1 MKVSFLFAIKP
12 SVDNKERTKMLTSKQ
27 ALVLQTIQ
35 ELAQNMG
42 YLPTLEEI
50 GQELGIGR
58 STIHKHIRTLINNNY
73 LQEAEG
79 KSAYQLIEPFEEEG
93 SSLPYMGRI
102 AAGCPIEAIP
112 DQQNINMAE
121 LFYGPNRYI
130 LKIAGD
136 SMIEAGIWD
145 EDYVVIQKQ
154 SYAREGNIIVALVDR
169 YEATLKYYHPK
180 DTGVVE
186 LRPANCQMESMFY
199 PAEQVEIQG
208 VLIGAFRD
216 YQF

>member
-1 MKVSFLFAIKP
+1 
-12 SVDNKERTKMLTSKQ
+12 MLTSKQ
-27 ALVLQTIQ
+27 ARVLQTI
-35 ELAQNMG
+35 EKLAQEMG

-50 GQELGIGR
+50 GQDVGVGR
-58 STIHKHIRTLINNNY
+58 STIHKHIRSLINNNH
-73 LQEAEG
+73 LQEAKG
-79 KSAYQLIEPFEEEG
+79 KAAYQLDGFFNEDEN
-93 SSLPYMGRI
+93 SLPYMGRI

-112 DQQNINMAE
+112 DEQNINMAQ
-121 LFYGPNRYI
+121 LFCGSNRYV

-145 EDYVVIQKQ
+145 EDFVVIQKQ

-186 LRPANCQMESMFY
+186 LRPANSQMDSMFY
-199 PAEQVEIQG
+199 PADMVEIQG
-208 VLIGAFRD
+208 VLVGVFRD
-216 YQF
+216 YQ

>member
-1 MKVSFLFAIKP
+1 
-12 SVDNKERTKMLTSKQ
+12 MLTSKH

-35 ELAQNMG
+35 HLAQQMG

-50 GQELGIGR
+50 GQEVGVGR
-58 STIHKHIRTLINNNY
+58 STIHKHIRSLIKNDY
-73 LQEAEG
+73 LEEAEG
-79 KSAYQLIEPFEEEG
+79 KSAYQLKSHNEENEN
-93 SSLPYMGRI
+93 SLPYMGRI

-112 DQQNINMAE
+112 DQQNINMAQ
-121 LFYGPNRYI
+121 FFCGPNRYI
-130 LKIAGD
+130 LKISGD

-154 SYAREGNIIVALVDR
+154 NHAREGNIIVALVDR

-186 LRPANCQMESMFY
+186 LRPANSQLESMFY
-199 PAEQVEIQG
+199 PANMIEIQG
-208 VLIGAFRD
+208 VMIGVFRD
-216 YQF
+216 YLS

>member
-1 MKVSFLFAIKP
+1 MHVPFLFAIN
-12 SVDNKERTKMLTSKQ
+12 SIENKWTTKMLTSKQ
-27 ALVLQTIQ
+27 ALVLQVIKHLSQ
-35 ELAQNMG
+35 QMG

-50 GQELGIGR
+50 GQDIGIGR
-58 STIHKHIRTLINNNY
+58 STVHKHIQTLINNGY
-73 LQEAEG
+73 LQEADG
-79 KSAYQLIEPFEEEG
+79 KSAYQLSEAIEDENT
-93 SSLPYMGRI
+93 LPYMGRI

-112 DQQNINMAE
+112 DQQNINMAQ
-121 LFYGPNRYI
+121 LFCGPDRYV

-154 SYAREGNIIVALVDR
+154 SHAREGNIIVALVDR

-180 DTGVVE
+180 ETGVVE
-186 LRPANCQMESMFY
+186 LRPANCQLESMFY

-208 VLIGAFRD
+208 IMVGVFRD
-216 YQF
+216 YQ

>member
-1 MKVSFLFAIKP
+1 MDWV
-12 SVDNKERTKMLTSKQ
+12 NKRGTAMLTSKQ
-27 ALVLQTIQ
+27 ALVLETIKKLGL
-35 ELAQNMG
+35 EMG

-50 GQELGIGR
+50 GNEIGVGR
-58 STIHKHIRTLINNNY
+58 STIHKHIRSLINNNY

-79 KSAYQLIEPFEEEG
+79 KAAYQLDGLFTDEN
-93 SSLPYMGRI
+93 SLPYMGRI

-112 DQQNINMAE
+112 DQQNINMAQ
-121 LFYGPNRYI
+121 LFCGPNRYV

-169 YEATLKYYHPK
+169 YEATLKYYYPRE
-180 DTGVVE
+180 TGVIE
-186 LRPANCQMESMFY
+186 LRPANSQMESMFY
-199 PAEQVEIQG
+199 SPDKVEIQG
-208 VLIGAFRD
+208 VMIGVFRD
-216 YQF
+216 YQ

>member
-1 MKVSFLFAIKP
+1 LHVPFLFAIN
-12 SVDNKERTKMLTSKQ
+12 STENKWTTKMLTSKQ
-27 ALVLQTIQ
+27 ALVLQVIKHLSQ
-35 ELAQNMG
+35 QMG

-50 GQELGIGR
+50 GQDIGIGR
-58 STIHKHIRTLINNNY
+58 STVHKHIQTLINNGY
-73 LQEAEG
+73 LQEADG
-79 KSAYQLIEPFEEEG
+79 KSAYQLSEAIEDENT
-93 SSLPYMGRI
+93 LPYMGRI

-112 DQQNINMAE
+112 DQQNINMAQ
-121 LFYGPNRYI
+121 LFCGPDRYV

-154 SYAREGNIIVALVDR
+154 SHAREGNIIVALVDR

-180 DTGVVE
+180 ETGVVE
-186 LRPANCQMESMFY
+186 LRPANCQLESMFY

-208 VLIGAFRD
+208 IMVGVFRD
-216 YQF
+216 YQ

>member
-1 MKVSFLFAIKP
+1 
-12 SVDNKERTKMLTSKQ
+12 MLTSKQ

-35 ELAQNMG
+35 QLAQQMG
-42 YLPTLEEI
+42 YLPTLEEVGHEI
-50 GQELGIGR
+50 GIGR
-58 STIHKHIRTLINNNY
+58 STVHKHIQTLINNGY

-79 KSAYQLIEPFEEEG
+79 KAAYQLSEPFEEEG
-93 SSLPYMGRI
+93 SLPYMGRI

-112 DQQNINMAE
+112 DQQNINMAQ
-121 LFYGPNRYI
+121 LFCGPDRYV

-145 EDYVVIQKQ
+145 EDFVVIQKQ
-154 SYAREGNIIVALVDR
+154 GYAREGNIIVALVDR

-186 LRPANCQMESMFY
+186 LRPANCQLESMFY

-208 VLIGAFRD
+208 VMIGVFRD
-216 YQF
+216 YQN

>member
-1 MKVSFLFAIKP
+1 
-12 SVDNKERTKMLTSKQ
+12 MLTSKQ
-27 ALVLQTIQ
+27 ALVLRTIE
-35 ELAQNMG
+35 ELGQDMG

-50 GQELGIGR
+50 GQAIGVGR
-58 STIHKHIRTLINNNY
+58 STIHKHIRSLINQSY
-73 LQEAEG
+73 LQEADG
-79 KSAYQLIEPFEEEG
+79 KAAYQLDGFFEEDEKN
-93 SSLPYMGRI
+93 SLPYMGRI

-112 DQQNINMAE
+112 DERSINMAQ
-121 LFYGPNRYI
+121 LFCGPNRYV

-145 EDYVVIQKQ
+145 EDFVVIQKQ

-186 LRPANCQMESMFY
+186 LRPANCQLDSMFY
-199 PAEQVEIQG
+199 PADQVEIQG
-208 VLIGAFRD
+208 VMIGVFRD
-216 YQF
+216 YQ

>member
-1 MKVSFLFAIKP
+1 
-12 SVDNKERTKMLTSKQ
+12 MLTSKQ
-27 ALVLQTIQ
+27 TLVLHTIQ
-35 ELAQNMG
+35 HLYQDHG

-50 GQELGIGR
+50 GQEIGIGR

-73 LQEAEG
+73 LQEADG
-79 KSAYQLIEPFEEEG
+79 KAAYQLTDPIETEENT
-93 SSLPYMGRI
+93 LPYMGRI

-112 DQQNINMAE
+112 DQQNINLAT
-121 LFYGPNRYI
+121 LFYGPNRYV

-154 SYAREGNIIVALVDR
+154 SSAREGEIIVALVDR

-186 LRPANCQMESMFY
+186 LRPANSQLQSMFY
-199 PAEQVEIQG
+199 PADQVEIQG
-208 VLIGAFRD
+208 VMIGVFRS
-216 YQF
+216 Y

>member
-1 MKVSFLFAIKP
+1 
-12 SVDNKERTKMLTSKQ
+12 MLTSKQ
-27 ALVLQTIQ
+27 SLVLQVIKHLSQ
-35 ELAQNMG
+35 EMG

-50 GQELGIGR
+50 GQDIGIGR
-58 STIHKHIRTLINNNY
+58 STVHKHIQTLINNGY
-73 LQEAEG
+73 LEEADG
-79 KSAYQLIEPFEEEG
+79 KSAYRLSRAIEDENT
-93 SSLPYMGRI
+93 LPYMGRI

-112 DQQNINMAE
+112 DQQNINMAS
-121 LFYGPNRYI
+121 LFCGPDRYV

-154 SYAREGNIIVALVDR
+154 SHAREGNIIVALVDR

-180 DTGVVE
+180 ETGVVE
-186 LRPANCQMESMFY
+186 LRPANCQLESMFY

-208 VLIGAFRD
+208 IMVGVFRD
-216 YQF
+216 YQ

>member
-1 MKVSFLFAIKP
+1 
-12 SVDNKERTKMLTSKQ
+12 MLTSKQ

-35 ELAQNMG
+35 HLAQQMG

-50 GQELGIGR
+50 GQEVGVGR
-58 STIHKHIRTLINNNY
+58 STIHKHIRSLINNDY
-73 LQEAEG
+73 LEEAEG
-79 KSAYQLIEPFEEEG
+79 KSAYQLKSHNEENEN
-93 SSLPYMGRI
+93 SLPYMGRI

-112 DQQNINMAE
+112 DQQNINMAQ
-121 LFYGPNRYI
+121 FFCGPNRYI
-130 LKIAGD
+130 LKISGD

-154 SYAREGNIIVALVDR
+154 NHAREGNIIVALVDR

-186 LRPANCQMESMFY
+186 LRPANSQLESIFY
-199 PAEQVEIQG
+199 PADMIVIQG
-208 VLIGAFRD
+208 VMIGVFRD
-216 YQF
+216 YLS

>member
-1 MKVSFLFAIKP
+1 
-12 SVDNKERTKMLTSKQ
+12 MLTSKQ
-27 ALVLQTIQ
+27 SLVLQVIKHLSQ
-35 ELAQNMG
+35 EMG

-50 GQELGIGR
+50 GQDIGIGR
-58 STIHKHIRTLINNNY
+58 STVHKHIQTLINNGY
-73 LQEAEG
+73 LQEADG
-79 KSAYQLIEPFEEEG
+79 KSAYQLSEAIEDEN
-93 SSLPYMGRI
+93 SLPYMGRI

-112 DQQNINMAE
+112 DQQNINMAQ
-121 LFYGPNRYI
+121 LFCGPDRYV

-154 SYAREGNIIVALVDR
+154 SHAREGNIIVALVDR

-180 DTGVVE
+180 ETGVVE
-186 LRPANCQMESMFY
+186 LRPANSQMESMFY

-208 VLIGAFRD
+208 IMVGVFRD
-216 YQF
+216 YQ

>member
-1 MKVSFLFAIKP
+1 
-12 SVDNKERTKMLTSKQ
+12 MLTSKQ
-27 ALVLQTIQ
+27 SLVLQVIKQLTQ
-35 ELAQNMG
+35 QMG

-50 GQELGIGR
+50 GQDIGIGR
-58 STIHKHIRTLINNNY
+58 STVHKHIQTLINNGY

-79 KSAYQLIEPFEEEG
+79 KSAYQLSESIEDENT
-93 SSLPYMGRI
+93 LPYMGRI

-112 DQQNINMAE
+112 EQENINMAQ
-121 LFYGPNRYI
+121 LFCGSDRYI

-145 EDYVVIQKQ
+145 DDFVVIQKQ
-154 SYAREGNIIVALVDR
+154 SHAREGDIIVALVDR
-169 YEATLKYYHPK
+169 YEATLKYYYPK

-186 LRPANCQMESMFY
+186 LRPANSQLQSMFY

-208 VLIGAFRD
+208 TMIGVFRD
-216 YQF
+216 YQ